1 MKNTGNSI
9 KIKLNTNLRRN
20 LITSGLTLMVTAGM
34 LMPASAA
41 LVAAVV
47 ASYDFNNTADHTADS
62 AGYADGTA
70 SAISVGSGLN
80 FITDNTSW
88 AYNYD
93 GVTDQYS
100 LGGIP
105 TVFGYNDVYTRYFAN
120 AYDANNYIEFS
131 VTADQGSTID
141 LGVLYWVTSR
151 GHSTRDLDDW
161 TMVYSTNAAVDFATE
176 ALTAAQAVGSGNISG
191 GLYVPLSVDL
201 SSQDTLQLG
210 ETGTFRL
217 YAYGRSATSTAS
229 DGTYFDSFQLQTVA
243 VPEPSSAALLGLGGL
258 ALILRRRK

>member
-1 MKNTGNSI
+1 MKNTGNSM

-41 LVAAVV
+41 LVAADV
-47 ASYDFNNTADHTADS
+47 AFYDFNDQTGADS

-70 SAISVGSGLN
+70 SAISVGLGLN
-80 FITDNTSW
+80 FTTNNSAF
-88 AYNYD
+88 AYD
-93 GVTDQYS
+93 DGGVTDQYS
-100 LGGIP
+100 LGGTP
-105 TVFGYNDVYTRYFAN
+105 TVFGYNDPAAARFFAN
-120 AYDANNYIEFS
+120 AFAANNYIEFS

-161 TMVYSTNAAVDFATE
+161 MMVYSTNAAVDFATE
-176 ALTAAQAVGSGNISG
+176 ALTAAQEVGSGNIAG

-201 SSQDTLQLG
+201 SSQDSLQLG

-217 YAYGRSATSTAS
+217 YAYGRSATSTSS

>member
-1 MKNTGNSI
+1 MKNTGNSM

-41 LVAAVV
+41 LVAADV
-47 ASYDFNNTADHTADS
+47 AFYDFNDQTGADS
-62 AGYADGTA
+62 AGFADGTA
-70 SAISVGSGLN
+70 SAITVGSGFN
-80 FITDNTSW
+80 FITNNSSF
-88 AYNYD
+88 AYDD
-93 GVTDQYS
+93 GGATDQYS
-100 LGGIP
+100 LGGTP
-105 TVFGYNDVYTRYFAN
+105 TAFGYIDVYTRYFAN
-120 AYDANNYIEFS
+120 AYAANNYIEFS

-141 LGVLYWVTSR
+141 LGVLDWVTSR

-161 TMVYSTNAAVDFATE
+161 RMVYSTNAAVDFADE
-176 ALTAAQAVGSGNISG
+176 ASTAAQAVGSGNISG

>member
-41 LVAAVV
+41 LVAADV
-47 ASYDFNNTADHTADS
+47 AFYDFNDQTGADS
-62 AGYADGTA
+62 AGFADGTA
-70 SAISVGSGLN
+70 SAITVGSGFN
-80 FITDNTSW
+80 FITNNSSF
-88 AYNYD
+88 AY
-93 GVTDQYS
+93 DQYS
-100 LGGIP
+100 LGGTP

-120 AYDANNYIEFS
+120 AFAANNYIEFS

>member
-1 MKNTGNSI
+1 M

-41 LVAAVV
+41 LVAADV
-47 ASYDFNNTADHTADS
+47 AFYDFNDQTGADS

-70 SAISVGSGLN
+70 SAISVGLGLN
-80 FITDNTSW
+80 FITDNSSA

-93 GVTDQYS
+93 GGATDQYS
-100 LGGIP
+100 LGGTP
-105 TVFGYNDVYTRYFAN
+105 TVFGYNDPAAARFFAN
-120 AYDANNYIEFS
+120 AFAASNYIEFS

-141 LGVLYWVTSR
+141 FGELSWVTSR

-161 TMVYSTNAAVDFATE
+161 MMVYSTNAAVDFATE
-176 ALTAAQAVGSGNISG
+176 ALTAAQEVGSGNIAG

-201 SSQDTLQLG
+201 SSQDSLQLG

-217 YAYGRSATSTAS
+217 YAYGRSATSTSS